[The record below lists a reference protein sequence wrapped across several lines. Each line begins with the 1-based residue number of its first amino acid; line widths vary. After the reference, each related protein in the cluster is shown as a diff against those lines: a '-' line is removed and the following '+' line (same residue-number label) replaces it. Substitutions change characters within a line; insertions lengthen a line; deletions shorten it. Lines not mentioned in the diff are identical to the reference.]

1 MLSQLLSFAHLL
13 MSTLVRVSLSMLIVL
28 WFEVKVTLS
37 GLGIISKAFSR
48 MTRISGCQLRLG
60 PGFVE
65 FKAYTVLEILKNKDW
80 REGCVKSYCL
90 TGTEFE
96 FGKMTKPWR

>member
-1 MLSQLLSFAHLL
+1 MLRHLLTFAHLL

-60 PGFVE
+60 PGLVE
-65 FKAYTVLEILKNKDW
+65 FKAYTVLETLKNK
-80 REGCVKSYCL
+80 K
-90 TGTEFE
+90 TGERGE
-96 FGKMTKPWR
+96 SRVIV